1 MSAKPETK
9 KYTLEERKNLAA
21 WSGANDAEKGK
32 EREIIEDDL
41 QSTYDIAYGQ
51 RLWWLNVKAV

>member
-1 MSAKPETK
+1 MKTKQETK

-21 WSGANDAEKGK
+21 WCGAHDAEKGK
-32 EREIIEDDL
+32 EKATIEADL

-51 RLWWLNVKAV
+51 RMWWLNVKAG